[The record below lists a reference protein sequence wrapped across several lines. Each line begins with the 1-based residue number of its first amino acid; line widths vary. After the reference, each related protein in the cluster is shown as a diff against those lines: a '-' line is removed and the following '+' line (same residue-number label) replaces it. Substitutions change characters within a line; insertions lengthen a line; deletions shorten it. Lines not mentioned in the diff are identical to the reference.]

1 MTQREALRRTGERLM
16 ESIASGDAAGLP
28 VETKSF
34 RYIEEHYGEISELLP
49 STGNKYFVG
58 EYPPGTTSDDTE
70 QSGADAEALVEA
82 GEYDLDVIAKH
93 EVRVFQTAPTY
104 MLKSGRIKKLGYG
117 TSTVTGLQN
126 IADGISPHES
136 GNKSGTGNGVIMK
149 SGPNTFMQIAQD
161 VSNEER
167 YRQYDELTS
176 MTHDNDVSR
185 ICTRVHGDVMKYLLT
200 ADYDEAQFVS
210 VVNQSIAYHEGA
222 FGTTSDI
229 SSTLNRL
236 GDIVPGRDGVNCMRQ
251 WATEWALAGGAED
264 EEAFGKGYGFYVP
277 QTLAFAYGSFM
288 EGMHGNPEFSRT
300 IYTAV
305 NLGGDADSTASIAAT
320 MHNFATRGEFTALHD
335 VEKIKD
341 IDYLRKLSARLA
353 RVALNGK

>member
-28 VETKSF
+28 VETKRF
-34 RYIEEHYGEISELLP
+34 RYIEERYGTINELLP

-58 EYPPGTTSDDTE
+58 EYDPGTTSDDTE

-82 GEYDLDVIAKH
+82 GEYDLDTIARH
-93 EVRVFQTAPTY
+93 EVRVFQAAPTHE
-104 MLKSGRIKKLGYG
+104 LKSGRIKKLGYG

-126 IADGISPHES
+126 IADGMSPHES
-136 GNKSGTGNGVIMK
+136 GNKGGTGNGVIMK
-149 SGPNTFMQIAQD
+149 SGPNTYMQIVRETSD
-161 VSNEER
+161 EDR

-200 ADYDEAQFVS
+200 EEYNAAQFVS
-210 VVNQSIAYHEGA
+210 VVNQSVTHHENV

-229 SSTLNRL
+229 SDALNGL
-236 GDIVPGRDGVNCMRQ
+236 GDVRPGHDSIDRMRA
-251 WATEWALAGGAED
+251 WATEWAEAGGAED
-264 EEAFGKGYGFYVP
+264 DEAFGKGYGFYVP

-288 EGMHGNPEFSRT
+288 EGMHGQPDFARSV
-300 IYTAV
+300 YTAV
-305 NLGGDADSTASIAAT
+305 NLGGDADSVASIAAT
-320 MHNFATRGEFTALHD
+320 MHNFATRGEFTALPD

-341 IDYLRKLSARLA
+341 IDKLRELSARLA
-353 RVALNGK
+353 RTALQE